1 MKSIIYFENTPLIWV
16 KTRRKNSFAVKASLE
31 GIRLLTPSSWSV
43 RQVERVFQLH
53 HAWFQET
60 LSRQAALL
68 PSPIRLERGVN
79 LSILG
84 YDGRLEVIFDSQ
96 GQDIEVSE
104 GRFIAHITKPKQVV
118 LPSSGDWE
126 VWVKKRV
133 EAALK
138 SYFTRWVNQRV
149 AHWSDRMQLYPSAV
163 TVKSYKARW
172 GSCDVCGGVQ
182 FNWKLVFAPAWVV
195 DYVVVHELAHLKHRH
210 HGLTFWELVKQH
222 SDKVEASRAYLR
234 HEGLNIL
241 AVG

>member
-43 RQVERVFQLH
+43 RRVERVLQSH

-60 LSRQAALL
+60 LSRQAVLL
-68 PSPIRLERGVN
+68 PNPLKLERGVK

-84 YDGRLEVIFDSQ
+84 YEGQLEVIFDGQ
-96 GQDIEVSE
+96 GEGIEFSE
-104 GRFIAHITKPKQVV
+104 GRFVVPIAKPKKAS
-118 LPSSGDWE
+118 LPSSSEWE
-126 VWVKKRV
+126 AWVKKRT

-138 SYFTRWVNQRV
+138 SYFKRWVNQRV
-149 AHWSDRMQLYPSAV
+149 VHWSERMQLYPSAV

-172 GSCDVCGGVQ
+172 GSCDVRGGVQ
-182 FNWKLVFAPAWVV
+182 FNWKLVFAPAWVA

-210 HGLTFWELVKQH
+210 HGQTFWAFVKQY

-234 HEGLNIL
+234 REGLNIL